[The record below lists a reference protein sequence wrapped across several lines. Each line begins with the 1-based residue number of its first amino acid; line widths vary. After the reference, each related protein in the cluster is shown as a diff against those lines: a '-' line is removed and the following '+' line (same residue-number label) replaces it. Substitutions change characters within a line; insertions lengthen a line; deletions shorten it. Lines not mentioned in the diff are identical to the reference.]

1 MKLMMK
7 AVVAMLFFMALPGQA
22 AVALD
27 RTRVIYAGDSKSQSL
42 NIRNNNKML
51 PYLAQAWLEDAQ
63 GNKISGP
70 FVVLPPV
77 QRLEPGAESMLKVQA
92 TSGVRLLP
100 QDKESLFYF
109 NLREIPPRS
118 DKPNSLQLALQTK
131 IKFFYRPQNLVIPF
145 DSHQVPRQQK
155 LQLTPKG
162 GRYHLHN
169 PTPYF
174 ITLVD
179 GVPAVTSAGAS
190 EFTPVMLAPY
200 GDAELNLSVKQL
212 GVKPRLT
219 YVNDFGGRNELVFNC
234 SADSC
239 KLDPAKVPHI

>member
-1 MKLMMK
+1 MKLMIN

-27 RTRVIYAGDSKSQSL
+27 RTRVIYAGDNKSQSL
-42 NIRNNNKML
+42 NIRNNNKTL

-63 GNKISGP
+63 GNKVSGP

-92 TSGVRLLP
+92 TGAVRLLP

-118 DKPNSLQLALQTK
+118 DKPNSLQLALQTR
-131 IKFFYRPQNLVIPF
+131 IKFFYRPQHLVIPS
-145 DSHQVPRQQK
+145 DSHQTPWQQ
-155 LQLTPKG
+155 QVQMTPKG

-179 GVPAVTSAGAS
+179 GVPATASAGAS

-200 GDAELNLSVKQL
+200 GDAELNLSVQQL
-212 GVKPRLT
+212 GLHPRLT
-219 YVNDFGGRNELVFNC
+219 YVNDFGGRQQLQFHC
-234 SADSC
+234 GASSC
-239 KLDPAKVPHI
+239 QFKPDQAQQ